1 MHAVEVLQKCLP
13 IVFSRMH
20 AVRAAA
26 LLGAVRALLA
36 SRRLILIEL
45 ARAWPGAER
54 VRAPLKCLNRLLGNI
69 HLQQE
74 RVTLYAAMAN
84 WLIRHDRPTIMIDW
98 SELRDDNRWHVLR
111 AGIPVGGRTLTILE
125 HVYPQS
131 LQGSPRAERPFLKQ
145 LQSLMPA
152 HARPIIVTDAG
163 FRSPWF
169 HALTKLGWDYV
180 GRLRHRTR
188 IKLEETDAWFDN
200 RKLYEYAC
208 NKARRYRH
216 VAMVADDPW
225 VSDLVLYKRPKCGR
239 YALTRRGARSQSR
252 RSVKAEKRENDP
264 WLLVTSPGLA
274 TLSANQ
280 IVKIYAKR
288 MQIEESFRDLKC
300 ARHGCAFD
308 YSLTRHPD
316 RLMILLLIHA
326 LATFVAWLMAMSL
339 TTETDVTL
347 GGIVSNRARR
357 HYSLLRLGWETLRR
371 YQSIDFYSTLRH
383 TFNHPPA
390 TLLEQLDLPT

>member
-13 IVFSRMH
+13 TVFSRMH

-26 LLGAVRALLA
+26 LLGTVQALLT

-54 VRAPLKCLNRLLGNI
+54 IRAPLKCVDRLLGNL

-74 RVTLYAAMAN
+74 RIPLYAAMAS
-84 WLIRHDRPTIMIDW
+84 WLIRHNRPIIVIDW

-125 HVYPQS
+125 QVYPQS
-131 LQGSPRAERPFLKQ
+131 LAGSPRAEKPFLKQ
-145 LQSLMPA
+145 LKMLVPA
-152 HARPIIVTDAG
+152 HVRPIIVTDAG

-169 HALTKLGWDYV
+169 RAVTKLGWDYV

-188 IKLEETDAWFDN
+188 IKLEHTETWFN
-200 RKLYEYAC
+200 NQKLYKFASG
-208 NKARRYRH
+208 KARRFRN
-216 VAMVADDPW
+216 VTMVADNPW
-225 VSDLVLYKRPKCGR
+225 ISDLVLYQRPKRGR
-239 YALTRRGARSQSR
+239 YCLTRRGSRSQSR
-252 RSVKAEKRENDP
+252 RSVKAETRERDP
-264 WLLVTSPGLA
+264 WLLVTSQGLVD
-274 TLSANQ
+274 LSAKQ
-280 IVKIYAKR
+280 IVNIYAKR

-300 ARHGCAFD
+300 ARYGCAFD

-316 RLMILLLIHA
+316 RLMVLLLIHA

-339 TTETDVTL
+339 PTEADVTL
-347 GGIVSNRARR
+347 GGIISNRPRR

-371 YQSIDFYSTLRH
+371 SQPADLYSTLRR
-383 TFNHPPA
+383 TFSHPPA
-390 TLLEQLDLPT
+390 TLLQQLDMPS

>member
-13 IVFSRMH
+13 AVFTRMH

-26 LLGAVRALLA
+26 LLGAVQALLI

-54 VRAPLKCLNRLLGNI
+54 VRAPLKCVDRLLGNL

-74 RVTLYAAMAN
+74 RVPLYAAMAS
-84 WLIRHDRPTIMIDW
+84 WLIRHDRPLIVIDW

-125 HVYPQS
+125 QVYPQA
-131 LQGSPRAERPFLKQ
+131 LAGSPRAENPFLKQ
-145 LQSLMPA
+145 LKMLVPA
-152 HARPIIVTDAG
+152 HVRPIIVTDAG

-169 HALTKLGWDYV
+169 RALTKLGWDYV
-180 GRLRHRTR
+180 GRLRHRNR
-188 IKLEETDAWFDN
+188 IKLAETAEWFDN
-200 RKLYEYAC
+200 RKLYEYA
-208 NKARRYRH
+208 NGKAQRFSN
-216 VAMVADDPW
+216 VTMVADNPW
-225 VSDLVLYKRPKCGR
+225 ISDLALYQRSKRGR
-239 YALTRRGARSQSR
+239 YCLTRRGSRSQSR
-252 RSVKAEKRENDP
+252 RSVKAETRERDP
-264 WLLVTSPGLA
+264 WLLVTSPGL
-274 TLSANQ
+274 TDLTTKQ
-280 IVKIYAKR
+280 IVNIYARR

-300 ARHGCAFD
+300 ARYGCAFD

-347 GGIVSNRARR
+347 GGIVSNRTRR

-371 YQSIDFYSTLRH
+371 YQSTALCSTLRR
-383 TFNHPPA
+383 TFHHPPD
-390 TLLEQLDLPT
+390 TLLQQLDIPS